1 MRWFHESLD
10 RLHIAAIELAM
21 PRAFRHGTTSPSL
34 QEHLAAVRL
43 VPPPLTSQKRY
54 RLTVQTL
61 AGALACSYRVRF
73 GPRPDLPVLIYHHGI
88 AEMPYDKSFRGIFG
102 VRRHLDAHL
111 VVLQAPYHQTW
122 WSVAKG
128 MSTLTQFMAMCAV
141 SIAMME
147 AIRRLFQDF
156 GASRCLI
163 SGISLGGFLALAHHL
178 LIGTADRYV
187 PLLAGPDLAHV
198 MLDTPFN
205 RLLTPEARVP
215 GEALRNC
222 LDFRRAFQAS
232 DTHHVFPLL
241 ARYDLDMPYAHF
253 HSCYAESQVPV
264 VTMTRGHITGI
275 CAFATLRNHLLS
287 CLKPLDTAG
296 PQHEEATWSKT

>member
-10 RLHIAAIELAM
+10 RLHIAAIGLAM
-21 PRAFRHGTTSPSL
+21 PSTFRHGTTSPSL
-34 QEHLAAVRL
+34 REHLAAVRL
-43 VPPPLTSQKRY
+43 TSPPLTAQKRY
-54 RLTVQTL
+54 RLTAHTL
-61 AGALACSYRVRF
+61 AGPLDCGYRVRF

-88 AEMPYDKSFRGIFG
+88 AEMPYDKSFQGIFG
-102 VRRHLDAHL
+102 VRRNIDAHL
-111 VVLQAPYHQTW
+111 VALQAPYHQTW
-122 WSVAKG
+122 WHVAKG

-156 GASRCLI
+156 GAPRSLV

-178 LIGTADRYV
+178 LMGTADRHV

-198 MLDTPFN
+198 MLDTPFS
-205 RLLTPEARVP
+205 RLLAPEARTP
-215 GEALRNC
+215 SEYLRTR
-222 LDFRRAFQAS
+222 LDFRRAFHDS
-232 DTHHVFPLL
+232 DTRHIFPIL

-253 HSCYAESQVPV
+253 HACYAASQVPV

-275 CAFATLRNHLLS
+275 CAFATLRKHLLS
-287 CLKPLDTAG
+287 CLEPLAAAG
-296 PQHEEATWSKT
+296 PQREETAWLKT